1 MQRAKHSKFKNT
13 GLLFELLTRQVTADI
28 LAGKEES
35 PAKNLLFKYFSQ
47 NKNLGKEWQL
57 YNFLVN
63 ENAKDENQ
71 AEKYIGIVLK
81 QREKLNNKELM
92 SEKYELIKEVKSLY
106 PLDDLL
112 KSNVKNYKI
121 FASIYKLL
129 EDHVNNNIKFDVKE
143 IVQSRTCILENLC
156 GVKKAKK
163 ESDDEL
169 LNYYKQQNEEIRL
182 LSYKLLVESLN
193 EKYKDLNTDQKL
205 LLKEYI
211 NNISNTNSLHNFIIK
226 SVDSVKYQL
235 NELSKKIDDNI
246 IKIKIN
252 ETVKQLENIK
262 PNKTIKDNQVMV
274 LLLSYELIK
283 EIKKQ
288 L

>member
-81 QREKLNNKELM
+81 QREKLDNKELM